1 MYNPLINKKPYGATA
16 VGKEN
21 YIEFPLDVCFG
32 AKRVRFILRN
42 DSETFTY
49 EMMRKTEDVWCVSFK
64 VEKSGIYH
72 YRFEA
77 DAALGICYFGQGGDG
92 VAVCGEWLP
101 EWQLTVSEIDYKTP
115 DWAKGGIIYHI
126 FADRFCKVGDNTFD
140 KDGFLHTDWYELP
153 TVANQGEP
161 YYANDYFGGNIKGI
175 ISKLDYLKSLGVTI
189 LYLSPIFESFSNHR
203 YDTGDYFK
211 IDPLFG
217 TEKEFKQL
225 IDAAKDL
232 GMYVMLDGVFNHTG
246 SDSVYFNKKGR
257 YDSVGAYQSIDS
269 PYHDWYYFYKFPDEY
284 HCWWGSTVVPTVNK
298 SNEDYRKMI
307 FGKDG
312 VLKKW
317 MNLGVKGWR
326 LDVVDELPIDFVYLL
341 ADCVK
346 STDKDCLL
354 IGEVW
359 EDASTKVAYSEWRPY
374 FMGRQLDGVMN
385 YPFKEAILAYAIN
398 GNVYE
403 LKGRLSSIMQ
413 NYPKESLDVLL
424 NMLGSHDT
432 VRVLNTLAEYPID
445 GLDKKG
451 RAAVKLTGECLERAK
466 RRLKIALA
474 LLYFLPG
481 NPCIYYGDEAGL
493 TGYEDP
499 INRRTYPWGFED
511 KELIEFYRKLG
522 NVRAML
528 PDETLGETYFDD
540 DLELVHFVRVN
551 GGKRLDV
558 YVNNSPNTVKRSLD
572 GRFVDMWTD
581 KVVRDEVIVEP
592 YGFAVLKSAKK

>member
-21 YIEFPLDVCFG
+21 YIEFPLDSVFG
-32 AKRVRFILRN
+32 AKRVRFILRSE
-42 DSETFTY
+42 SETFTY
-49 EMMRKTEDVWCVSFK
+49 EMSKKRADLWTLTFK
-64 VEKSGIYH
+64 VEKAGIYH

-77 DAALGICYFGQGGDG
+77 DATLGICYFGQGEDG
-92 VAVCGEWLP
+92 NAVCGEWLP

-115 DWAKGGIIYHI
+115 EWAKGGIIYHI
-126 FADRFCKVGDNTFD
+126 FADRFCKVGDNVFD
-140 KDGFLHTDWYELP
+140 KDGFLHADWYELP
-153 TVANQGEP
+153 TVANNGEA

-189 LYLSPIFESFSNHR
+189 IYLSPIFESFSNHR

-217 TEKEFKQL
+217 TEEEFKQL
-225 IDAAKDL
+225 IEKAKQK
-232 GMYVMLDGVFNHTG
+232 GMHVMLDGVFNHTG

-257 YDSVGAYQSIDS
+257 YDSIGAYQSVDS
-269 PYHDWYYFYKFPDEY
+269 PYYDWYYFYKFPDEY

-298 SNEDYRKMI
+298 SNPDYRQMI
-307 FGKDG
+307 FGKNG

-317 MNLGVKGWR
+317 MKLGVKGWR

-341 ADCVK
+341 SECVK
-346 STDKDCLL
+346 TTDSDCLL

-359 EDASTKVAYSEWRPY
+359 EDASTKVAYDQWRPY

-385 YPFKEAILAYAIN
+385 YPFKEAILSYAID
-398 GNVYE
+398 GNVKK

-413 NYPKESLDVLL
+413 NYPKQSLDVLL

-432 VRVLNTLAEYPID
+432 VRVINTLAEYPID

-451 RAAVKLTGECLERAK
+451 RASVILSGEYLDRAK

-493 TGYEDP
+493 SGYEDP

-511 KELIEFYRKLG
+511 KELLDFYKKIGEIRT
-522 NVRAML
+522 ML
-528 PDETLGETYFDD
+528 KDEVSGETYFDD
-540 DLELVHFVRVN
+540 DDTLVHFTRIN
-551 GGKRLDV
+551 GAKRLDV
-558 YVNNSPNTVKRSLD
+558 YVNNSPVAVTKTFDDRCIE
-572 GRFVDMWTD
+572 MWSG
-581 KVVRDEVIVEP
+581 KVCLNEIKIAP
-592 YGFAVLKSAKK
+592 YGFAVLKKAEK

>member
-21 YIEFPLDVCFG
+21 YIEFPLDPVYG
-32 AKRVRFILRN
+32 ARRVRFILRSE
-42 DSETFTY
+42 SETFTY
-49 EMMRKTEDVWCVSFK
+49 EMAKKRDGLWTLTFK

-92 VAVCGEWLP
+92 NAVCGEWLP

-115 DWAKGGIIYHI
+115 EWAKGGIIYHI
-126 FADRFCKVGDNTFD
+126 FADRFCKVGDNVFD
-140 KDGFLHTDWYELP
+140 KEGLLHADWYELP
-153 TVANQGEP
+153 TVANNGEP

-189 LYLSPIFESFSNHR
+189 IYLSPIFESFSNHR

-217 TEKEFKQL
+217 TEEEFKQL
-225 IDAAKDL
+225 IKAAKEK
-232 GMYVMLDGVFNHTG
+232 GMHVMLDGVFNHTG

-257 YDSVGAYQSIDS
+257 YDSIGAYQSLDS

-298 SNEDYRKMI
+298 SNPDYRKMI
-307 FGKDG
+307 FGQDG

-317 MNLGVKGWR
+317 MKLGVKGWR

-341 ADCVK
+341 SECVK
-346 STDKDCLL
+346 TTDSDCLL

-359 EDASTKVAYSEWRPY
+359 EDASTKVAYDQWRPY

-385 YPFKEAILAYAIN
+385 YPFKEAILSYAMD
-398 GNVYE
+398 GDVYK

-413 NYPKESLDVLL
+413 NYPKQSLDVLM

-432 VRVLNTLAEYPID
+432 VRVINTLAEYPID

-451 RAAVKLTGECLERAK
+451 RANVILSGEYLERAK
-466 RRLKIALA
+466 RRLKIALS

-481 NPCIYYGDEAGL
+481 NPCIYYGDEVGL
-493 TGYEDP
+493 SGYEDP

-511 KELIEFYRKLG
+511 KELLEFYRNLG
-522 NVRAML
+522 QVRSL
-528 PDETLGETYFDD
+528 LKDELLGETYFDD
-540 DLELVHFVRVN
+540 DNSLVHFTRVN
-551 GGKRLDV
+551 GSKRLDV
-558 YVNNSPNTVKRSLD
+558 FVNNSAEEIVKPID
-572 GRFVDMWTD
+572 GRYIEMCSG
-581 KVVRDEVIVEP
+581 KVCKNEISVNP
-592 YGFAVLKSAKK
+592 YGFAILKKAEK